1 MEAMR
6 LSMKTSANGNL
17 LGNYKLNNMKKF
29 IWSAIAA
36 IVAISACQVEEPYN
50 GGLAYGDDVFYA
62 SIQDEGSSK
71 TVLDADNNIR
81 WSAGDQLVIFSQNSL
96 GLRYQIQ
103 DSYVGKNFGYFSKV
117 TSGSTSD
124 EYGAG
129 MSIMHH
135 VAYYPY
141 SSDVYLE
148 KSGSDYK
155 LQVSLPS
162 DQPYAPESFGKGAF
176 PMAAVSEDTDLTFR
190 NVCGGIMLQLTGTCK
205 VASIQVEGN
214 KNEKLAGDAV
224 VTVYSDNAAPSIAM
238 AADAMTSVT
247 LDCGDGVQLNEAT
260 ATEFIISLP
269 PTTFTGGF
277 TITVTDTDG
286 GTQTIETSKEN
297 VVKRTSLLKMPEVAV
312 QTGAP
317 GLDLSAKGTANS
329 YIVSEA
335 GSYKFTP
342 TKGNSGESVGDIA
355 SVEVL
360 WETFGTDTAPDV
372 GDLIATVKYENGVVS
387 FATPSTFK
395 EGNAVI
401 AAKDASGTILWSWHI
416 WMTDEPEGQVYFND
430 AGTVMDRNLG
440 ATSATP
446 GDVGTLG
453 LLYQWGRKDPFP
465 GSSAI
470 HYDDME
476 RAKSTIVWPESV
488 KSTSTTGTLSY
499 ATANPTTFITYGY
512 NNSDWLYD
520 GSSSIYATRW
530 QPVKTSYDPCPVG
543 WVIPDCGEKGPWAK
557 ALGFC
562 AEYPYVYDLNLEGMN
577 FSGDLG
583 TSSVIWYPASGGCRA
598 DDGSFDFVGEY
609 GYYWAAGHA
618 QSYGYY
624 GYYNYFYSM
633 GCIFPSSDH
642 YPAYGFAVR
651 CVKE

>member
-1 MEAMR
+1 MEATR
-6 LSMKTSANGNL
+6 LLMKTSANGNQL
-17 LGNYKLNNMKKF
+17 ENYKLNNMKKF

-36 IVAISACQVEEPYN
+36 IVAIAACQVEEPYN

-62 SIQDEGSSK
+62 SIQDEGSTK

-129 MSIMHH
+129 MSIIHH

-162 DQPYAPESFGKGAF
+162 DQAYAPESFGKGAF

-312 QTGAP
+312 QTETP
-317 GLDLSAKGTANS
+317 GLKFPVTLQEGDNGELGVQLYNYIRENYDPNVGVSPKEEIFICINGTTGAWGIGRIAKVTLIMTSGNYNYT
-329 YIVSEA
+329 Y
-335 GSYKFTP
+335 G
-342 TKGNSGESVGDIA
+342 KGPV
-355 SVEVL
+355 
-360 WETFGTDTAPDV
+360 
-372 GDLIATVKYENGVVS
+372 
-387 FATPSTFK
+387 
-395 EGNAVI
+395 
-401 AAKDASGTILWSWHI
+401 ASGIGFEVNEWS
-416 WMTDEPEGQVYFND
+416 
-430 AGTVMDRNLG
+430 
-440 ATSATP
+440 
-446 GDVGTLG
+446 
-453 LLYQWGRKDPFP
+453 
-465 GSSAI
+465 
-470 HYDDME
+470 
-476 RAKSTIVWPESV
+476 
-488 KSTSTTGTLSY
+488 
-499 ATANPTTFITYGY
+499 GY
-512 NNSDWLYD
+512 N
-520 GSSSIYATRW
+520 
-530 QPVKTSYDPCPVG
+530 
-543 WVIPDCGEKGPWAK
+543 
-557 ALGFC
+557 
-562 AEYPYVYDLNLEGMN
+562 
-577 FSGDLG
+577 
-583 TSSVIWYPASGGCRA
+583 
-598 DDGSFDFVGEY
+598 
-609 GYYWAAGHA
+609 
-618 QSYGYY
+618 
-624 GYYNYFYSM
+624 
-633 GCIFPSSDH
+633 
-642 YPAYGFAVR
+642 GFALSPTGE
-651 CVKE
+651 CKHWSDEK